1 MSTVLSTWLQS
12 LGSLQRLYSPR
23 QVTMGGTRV
32 YIGVV
37 GLFGV
42 VLGWKVDSFSN
53 WTPRAWLSVSKVS
66 IRFKNECKLTSPF
79 SV

>member
-1 MSTVLSTWLQS
+1 MDVSNSHLH
-12 LGSLQRLYSPR
+12 
-23 QVTMGGTRV
+23 
-32 YIGVV
+32 
-37 GLFGV
+37 
-42 VLGWKVDSFSN
+42 SFSN

>member
-1 MSTVLSTWLQS
+1 VTIG
-12 LGSLQRLYSPR
+12 GS
-23 QVTMGGTRV
+23 RV

-37 GLFGV
+37 GGFGV
-42 VLGWKVDSFSN
+42 VLIWKVDSFSN
-53 WTPRAWLSVSKVS
+53 WTPRARLSVSKVS

>member
-1 MSTVLSTWLQS
+1 
-12 LGSLQRLYSPR
+12 
-23 QVTMGGTRV
+23 MGGTRV

-53 WTPRAWLSVSKVS
+53 WTPPAWLSVSKVS

>member
-1 MSTVLSTWLQS
+1 
-12 LGSLQRLYSPR
+12 
-23 QVTMGGTRV
+23 VTTGGTGD

-37 GLFGV
+37 RLFGV
-42 VLGWKVDSFSN
+42 VLIWKVDSFSN
-53 WTPRAWLSVSKVS
+53 WTPRARLSVSKVS